1 MRVTVSLA
9 DSIELKAPSRED
21 ETIVV
26 VHFGDQD
33 LEVRNEVEATVTINS
48 LEHEVDAAEVS
59 LPDSIIRTCRELQLG
74 HITTLQELFDTL
86 EEMEIDINYEE
97 GTRWKK

>member
-1 MRVTVSLA
+1 MRVTVRVD
-9 DSIELKAPSRED
+9 DSIELKAPSNED

-33 LEVRNEVEATVTINS
+33 LEVRNGVEATVTINS
-48 LEHEVDAAEVS
+48 LEHEVDAEEVY
-59 LPDSIIRTCRELQLG
+59 LPDSVTRTCRELKLG
-74 HITTLQELFDTL
+74 HICTLQELFDTL